1 MAFPIT
7 VAIDFGTTFS
17 GYAFSLYTDFKT
29 DPLQICAPSG
39 WNAGTL
45 LSQKTPTCVLLKP
58 DKTFSHFGY
67 EAEDKYKELA
77 EQKVHKEWYY
87 FRRFKMILHNKPGLR
102 RETTIEDEF
111 GKSLQAKEVFAHGI
125 RYLKTHALKLM
136 DIQGKQMDESDIGWV
151 LTVPAIWS
159 DGARQFMREAAQSCG
174 IENHQL
180 TIALEP
186 EAAALYCKY
195 LPMGKL
201 TGSDDSGFS
210 AFSVGTKYMLIDLGG
225 GTADIT
231 VHEVE
236 SAEAVRELHKPSGGA
251 WGGVKVDEAFL
262 DLLKDLAGAD
272 VVRTFTEEY
281 TEDFLDLFREFE
293 LVKRQIKL
301 DMTEKPKVRVK
312 IPVSFYDIFKS
323 KRNKSLKECLPQTGQ
338 YAGKMECLA
347 DKMVI
352 DAEVMK
358 SLFKKNINNIVEH
371 IQDVLGELPVRGTNI
386 LLLVGGFSES
396 FIVHESIR
404 RRFSNMKVLVPFD
417 AGLAVLKGAVIYGH
431 KPMSIAS
438 RMCRLTYGIAVS
450 KLYQA
455 GQPEE
460 KKYTDSHGRVL
471 VKDVFHK
478 YVEMDTPVKVGDF
491 QTSVALS
498 ASRDQGVGR
507 IRVYS
512 SNKKSPN
519 FVTDKGCTLLG
530 EILIELEEEDEGGRY
545 DVRMAFGG
553 TEIIVEATEQTT
565 RKTQRATFD
574 FLID

>member
-1 MAFPIT
+1 MSFPIT

-17 GYAFSLYTDFKT
+17 GFGFSLHSDFKN
-29 DPLQICAPSG
+29 DPLKICTPSV
-39 WNAGTL
+39 WNAGNL
-45 LSQKTPTCVLLKP
+45 LSLKTPTCVLLQP

-77 EQKVHKEWYY
+77 EQKKHKDWYY
-87 FRRFKMILHNKPGLR
+87 FRRFKMILHNTQGLR
-102 RETTIEDEF
+102 RETIIEDEF
-111 GKSLQAKEVFAHGI
+111 GKPLQAKEVFAHGI
-125 RYLKTHALKLM
+125 RYLKNHALDLM
-136 DIQGKQMDESDIGWV
+136 NLQGKHMDESEISWV

-159 DGARQFMREAAQSCG
+159 DGAKQFMREAAQSCG

-180 TIALEP
+180 SIALEP

-195 LPMGKL
+195 LPMDKL
-201 TGSDDSGFS
+201 TGSDDSGLSVFS
-210 AFSVGTKYMLIDLGG
+210 EGTKYMIIDLGG

-236 SAEAVRELHKPSGGA
+236 SKTAVRELHKPSGGA

-262 DLLKDLAGAD
+262 GLLKDLAGEN
-272 VVRTFTEEY
+272 VVRQFTEEC

-293 LVKRQIKL
+293 FVKRQIKL
-301 DMTEKPKVRVK
+301 DMTDKPKVRVK
-312 IPVSFYDIFKS
+312 IPVSFYDIFKNQ
-323 KRNKSLKECLPQTGQ
+323 RNKSLKESLAQTGQ
-338 YAGKMECLA
+338 YAGKIECLA
-347 DKMVI
+347 DKLII

-358 SLFKKNINNIVEH
+358 SLFKKNIDNIVEH
-371 IQDVLGELPVRGTNI
+371 IQDVLGELPVRGTKI
-386 LLLVGGFSES
+386 LFLVGGFSES
-396 FIVHESIR
+396 LIVQESIR
-404 RRFSNMKVLVPFD
+404 RRFSNMKVIVPFD

-431 KPMSIAS
+431 KPLSIAS

-450 KLYQA
+450 KLFQA

-460 KKYTDSHGRVL
+460 KKYTDSQGRVL

-498 ASRDQGVGR
+498 ASKDQGVGR

-545 DVRMAFGG
+545 DVKMAFGG

-565 RKTQRATFD
+565 KKTQRATFD